1 MRLVLHVGMGKTGTS
16 SIQKALEANQAG
28 LKAQKARYLGM
39 WFDFVD
45 PRYQGVQGMRAVFDS
60 PPDALEEFAEVTVER
75 LREIEARDGVDT
87 FIFSNEDLYGRIQ
100 KLDPFLSVLKR
111 SLDLSIVMYVRD
123 IHSWLP
129 SAYAQWGI
137 HHKVQQGPVK
147 TFAEDAPRLVKTYRA
162 IALWQEKHG
171 PHMIFRKYDKST
183 DVVGGFAE
191 AIGKKLEPVPARH
204 LERAEP
210 AELLLRAAFNNR
222 FPGEVFP
229 GKFNRAVVNTHAA
242 PVPRLETA
250 IENYLDYSAVD
261 AVIAP
266 DREILER
273 ISAGIGVDF
282 LNGDKE
288 AIRPPARADLEERLF
303 DYMIAIVLN
312 QAQRIQALEKTVR
325 DLKAEND

>member
-28 LKAQKARYLGM
+28 LKAQKAHYLGM
-39 WFDFVD
+39 WFDFID
-45 PRYQGVQGMRAVFDS
+45 QRYHGVKGTRNAFDQT
-60 PPDALEEFAEVTVER
+60 PDALEEFAEATVER
-75 LREIEARDGVDT
+75 MRDIQVRDGADT

-111 SLDLSIVMYVRD
+111 SLDLSIVIYVRD

-137 HHKVQQGPVK
+137 HHKVRQGPVR
-147 TFAEDAPRLVKTYRA
+147 TFAEDAPRLVKAYRA
-162 IALWQEKHG
+162 IAHWQEKHG
-171 PHMIFRKYDKST
+171 PHMVFRKYDKST
-183 DVVGGFAE
+183 DVIGDFAE
-191 AIGKKLEPVPARH
+191 VIGKKLEPSRARH
-204 LERAEP
+204 LERGEP
-210 AELLLRAAFNNR
+210 VELLLRAVFNDR

-242 PVPRLETA
+242 PVPRLEA
-250 IENYLDYSAVD
+250 VIEKYLDYSTVD
-261 AVIAP
+261 AAIAP
-266 DREILER
+266 DREVLER

-282 LNGDKE
+282 LNGSKE
-288 AIRPPARADLEERLF
+288 MVPTPVRADLEDRLF

-312 QAQRIQALEKTVR
+312 QAQRIQVLENTVR
-325 DLKAEND
+325 DLKAENG